1 MVKDRKAQAN
11 APGGA
16 VPWNVV
22 VSVAE
27 VPPTGRHVE
36 LKPDATT
43 REAIAKRAGV
53 LEVPQLEATFELAP
67 HGSEGLRVSGRVV
80 GSVVQSCVVTL
91 EPVTNEIDEEVDLL
105 FMPPREPPKAT
116 EPVDDSGE
124 VAGSPAL
131 DAPEELDNGTVDLA
145 ALTLE
150 FLNLA
155 IDPYPRKPGAVFAS
169 APVGDSGPHPFA
181 ALAALKKDK

>member
-116 EPVDDSGE
+116 EPSSRPTLPP
-124 VAGSPAL
+124 VAPSCPQFRPAL
-131 DAPEELDNGTVDLA
+131 GMIQPPAELARVPAREWGTTAQL
-145 ALTLE
+145 
-150 FLNLA
+150 
-155 IDPYPRKPGAVFAS
+155 FAEGMVQS
-169 APVGDSGPHPFA
+169 FRS
-181 ALAALKKDK
+181 